1 MPHVRSRHPVI
12 GFLSLV
18 ALIGVGV
25 IGLLARIG
33 AKRAC
38 ACAGPRLQRRPTAPI
53 ATANSTS
60 RHDKATAKRTSQA
73 ISAKTKEGMFTKIS
87 NSIANSVLLLP

>member
-1 MPHVRSRHPVI
+1 VI

-18 ALIGVGV
+18 ALIGVGA

-38 ACAGPRLQRRPTAPI
+38 ACAGSRLQRRPTAPI

-60 RHDKATAKRTSQA
+60 RHVRAIPKRMSDAPNLYRHPRAVMPSCAPT
-73 ISAKTKEGMFTKIS
+73 G
-87 NSIANSVLLLP
+87 NSRIRQSHV

>member
-1 MPHVRSRHPVI
+1 VI

-38 ACAGPRLQRRPTAPI
+38 ACAGSRLQRRPTAPI

-60 RHDKATAKRTSQA
+60 
-73 ISAKTKEGMFTKIS
+73 
-87 NSIANSVLLLP
+87 

>member
-38 ACAGPRLQRRPTAPI
+38 ACAGSRLQRRPTAPI

-60 RHDKATAKRTSQA
+60 RHVRTSAKRTSQA
-73 ISAKTKEGMFTKIS
+73 ISAMTKEGTVTKIS